1 MGQFGPF
8 LISTTQELL
17 SQMRTIDIHAHI
29 SPEGMVKAM
38 SEGRDWHGISSAEML
53 PIHEYTPRTMWTP
66 EQRLQEMDELG
77 VDIHVLST
85 NSFFYFYERDAA
97 AITAMARECNDYVSQ
112 LAKDRPDR
120 FAGFAT
126 LPMQD
131 VNASVAELERGMQTL
146 GLKGA
151 MIGDHVNGV
160 TYDDPSFLPLWKA
173 AEASGAVIFI
183 HQAGDTVVSPRSDS
197 YHLPNTI
204 GNLADRAVTFASFVF
219 GGVMDA
225 CPDLKVCLAHGGGY
239 TCFGAGRMDRGWQVR
254 SEARVH
260 IQQPPSRYLNRF
272 WYDCLTHSEDA
283 LRMLIDTVGLD
294 RVVFG
299 TDWPFDMAIDE
310 PVSWVRNMTKL
321 TDPEKDAILGGN
333 IESLLGL

>member
-1 MGQFGPF
+1 
-8 LISTTQELL
+8 
-17 SQMRTIDIHAHI
+17 MRTVDIHAHI

-38 SEGRDWHGISSAEML
+38 ADGRDWHGISSAEML
-53 PIHEYTPRTMWTP
+53 PTHEYTPRTMWSP

-77 VDIHVLST
+77 VDVHVLST

-97 AITAMARECNDYVSQ
+97 AITSMARECNDYVSE
-112 LAKDRPDR
+112 LTKARPDR

-131 VNASVAELERGMQTL
+131 VAASISELERGMQIL

-160 TYDDPSFLPLWKA
+160 TYDDPSFMPLWKA
-173 AEASGAVIFI
+173 AEASGAVMFI
-183 HQAGDTVVSPRSDS
+183 HQSGDTVVSDRNNR

-225 CPDLKVCLAHGGGY
+225 CPELKVCLAHGGGY

-254 SEARVH
+254 REARVS
-260 IQQPPSRYLNRF
+260 IRQPPSAFLNRF
-272 WYDCLTHSEDA
+272 YYDCLTHDENA
-283 LRMLIDTVGLD
+283 LRMLIDMVGID

-299 TDWPFDMAIDE
+299 TDWPFDMAIDD
-310 PVSWVRNMTKL
+310 PVTWLRSMNGL
-321 TDPEKDAILGGN
+321 TDGEKDAILGGN
-333 IESLLGL
+333 VSALLGL

>member
-1 MGQFGPF
+1 
-8 LISTTQELL
+8 
-17 SQMRTIDIHAHI
+17 MRTIDIHAHI

-38 SEGRDWHGISSAEML
+38 SEGHDWHGISSAEML
-53 PIHEYTPRTMWTP
+53 PIHEYTPRTMWAP
-66 EQRLQEMDELG
+66 EQRLKEMDELG
-77 VDIHVLST
+77 VDVHVLST

-112 LAKDRPDR
+112 LTQDHPDR

-131 VNASVAELERGMQTL
+131 VNASITELERGMQTL

-183 HQAGDTVVSPRSDS
+183 HQAGDTVVSPRSDN

-219 GGVMDA
+219 GGVMNA
-225 CPDLKVCLAHGGGY
+225 CPNLKVCLAHGGGY

-260 IQQPPSRYLNRF
+260 IQQPPSRYLDRF

-283 LRMLIDTVGLD
+283 LRMLIDTVGID

-321 TDPEKDAILGGN
+321 TDAEKDAILGGN
-333 IESLLGL
+333 IESLLGLRQ

>member
-1 MGQFGPF
+1 
-8 LISTTQELL
+8 
-17 SQMRTIDIHAHI
+17 MRAIDIHAHI

-38 SEGRDWHGISSAEML
+38 AEGRDWHSISSAEML
-53 PIHEYTPRTMWTP
+53 PIHEYTLRTTWTP
-66 EQRLQEMDELG
+66 EQRLREMDKLN
-77 VDIHVLST
+77 VDVHVLST

-97 AITAMARECNDYVSQ
+97 AIAAMARECNNYVSQ
-112 LAKDRPDR
+112 LAKDNPAR

-131 VNASVAELERGMQTL
+131 VRASVTELERGMQTL

-151 MIGDHVNGV
+151 MVGDHVNGV

-173 AEASGAVIFI
+173 AESSGAVIFI
-183 HQAGDTVVSPRSDS
+183 HQAGETVVSPRSGN

-225 CPDLKVCLAHGGGY
+225 CPNLKVVLAHGGGY

-254 SEARVH
+254 AEARVN
-260 IQQPPSRYLNRF
+260 IQQPPSAYLNKF

-283 LRMLIDTVGLD
+283 LRMLIDTVGID

-321 TDPEKDAILGGN
+321 TDAEKDAILGGN
-333 IESLLGL
+333 IQSLLALS